1 MYVVTYLTANICTT
15 LAAPNLM
22 RLALITFAN
31 MWSGIRKDAFIA
43 RSNRASKIQQQRK
56 VPKTSFALFCA
67 RDVNAIG
74 ASFVMPRML
83 APYVSTAL
91 PQLVGRASDV
101 ACQLMSPPICELVNT
116 PIHLLALDLYNRPN
130 CTGMERAQRV
140 WKQYP
145 TSVMVRIMRV
155 LCAFSL
161 GGISNRVM
169 RGMFLQTLGLG

>member
-1 MYVVTYLTANICTT
+1 MYVFTYLTANICTT
-15 LAAPNLM
+15 LGAPNLA
-22 RLALITFAN
+22 RLALITAAN

-43 RSNRASKIQQQRK
+43 RSNRASTLEQRK
-56 VPKTSFALFCA
+56 VPMTSFALFCA

-83 APYVSTAL
+83 APYVSAAL

-116 PIHLLALDLYNRPN
+116 PIHLLALDVYNRPN
-130 CTGMERAQRV
+130 CPPIDRARRV
-140 WKQYP
+140 WKQFP